1 MRTYTC
7 SSGGIT
13 LLSWK
18 ARDVFPCCAP
28 PPVANPTGVELGRTH
43 LCITL
48 LRACRPM
55 RCLPAAVSHNQ
66 VTLLSV
72 MAGTG
77 RRRLPLGFGDG
88 LGRWSRVLFARIMGE
103 RALLGVATVVR
114 KEHTRN
120 FCLFSWRHF
129 CSFAYGIRAGSEIA
143 PLLALGLRLGWRPS
157 WWLTRRGR
165 RRGRGALCCRL
176 LLFLPGLLGSVSS
189 WFRLDWQ
196 EHHPFGML

>member
-1 MRTYTC
+1 MRARRGTLMVHLEMSSGGTRYGTSSLGSQTNKPWSTTVLPIDCAGGHSLRTYTC

-72 MAGTG
+72 MAGTAG
-77 RRRLPLGFGDG
+77 ISG
-88 LGRWSRVLFARIMGE
+88 
-103 RALLGVATVVR
+103 AT
-114 KEHTRN
+114 
-120 FCLFSWRHF
+120 
-129 CSFAYGIRAGSEIA
+129 AAGAEGC
-143 PLLALGLRLGWRPS
+143 PLALEIDLGGGPVY
-157 WWLTRRGR
+157 
-165 RRGRGALCCRL
+165 
-176 LLFLPGLLGSVSS
+176 FLLGS
-189 WFRLDWQ
+189 WENAHCLA
-196 EHHPFGML
+196 